1 MLMEYIAQNV
11 ICNQKYKYKANV
23 ENRMIQYNTTYI
35 VESGKT
41 FSLTSLVTD
50 DLPDPI
56 NIIIEYNHQPT
67 NYKFSIIKN
76 T

>member
-1 MLMEYIAQNV
+1 ME
-11 ICNQKYKYKANV
+11 
-23 ENRMIQYNTTYI
+23 
-35 VESGKT
+35 SDKT

-76 T
+76 A